1 VALTRLAAIATTTNP
16 TAMDTADKMKADL
29 PSGSPRRRPALANTI
44 AAIPGIKGMTVAIAA
59 KVSAAAV

>member
-1 VALTRLAAIATTTNP
+1 
-16 TAMDTADKMKADL
+16 MDTADKMKADL
-29 PSGSPRRRPALANTI
+29 PSGSPRRRPALANII